1 MFNTSKVITSF
12 LLGLRST
19 VYKSHTSHNKS
30 FTPSGGSPRVFGRLQ
45 SLLVDNGLTK
55 VSEGRSLRH
64 WWCLRTFSS
73 GLYPP
78 FLWNTNS
85 TQVLSPFQAIIDF
98 ERKHG
103 ITTDWIN
110 YAIRHSS
117 PNGYWQRLERGE
129 VKLNG
134 DFFEG
139 FTADLHS
146 KRAWKEFQTTFRN
159 KKKKLKD
166 TVNPTQ
172 LGDHVSLKAEAA
184 DSEPSDQDRGA
195 QSDTEREEKRPTSA
209 QETERP
215 SLSKLAKDTTIG
227 DPVSLESEEVVESSG
242 TDQPKTGEAPTA
254 KEPIVSPSSS
264 LQDSDPS
271 LPIPS
276 INGEQLFWAMMSAAR
291 HPDPYVFPALER
303 LSKQKPRFI
312 LGALS
317 NTIII
322 PPDHPWN
329 KQAEPSSASAT
340 QSSNAFIYNPHS
352 LFDVYIASAE
362 VGMRKPSRDIYELA
376 VKRLDEFDKQRGGSG
391 IKAEDIVFLDD
402 IGENLKTGK
411 LIGMRTIR
419 VQLGKT
425 WRAVKELEGVLGV
438 ELMDDK
444 TRRSKL

>member
-1 MFNTSKVITSF
+1 MYVIKWT
-12 LLGLRST
+12 T
-19 VYKSHTSHNKS
+19 
-30 FTPSGGSPRVFGRLQ
+30 
-45 SLLVDNGLTK
+45 
-55 VSEGRSLRH
+55 
-64 WWCLRTFSS
+64 
-73 GLYPP
+73 PP
-78 FLWNTNS
+78 FSCNTNS

-98 ERKHG
+98 ERTHG
-103 ITTDWIN
+103 IPTDWIN

-134 DFFEG
+134 EFFEG

-146 KRAWKEFQTTFRN
+146 NRAWKEYHTSFGN
-159 KKKKLKD
+159 EKKKLKD

-172 LGDHVSLKAEAA
+172 LGDHVSLKAEAP
-184 DSEPSDQDRGA
+184 DSEPTDQDGGA
-195 QSDTEREEKRPTSA
+195 HSDMKTGEKRPTSA

-242 TDQPKTGEAPTA
+242 TDQSKTGETPTV
-254 KEPIVSPSSS
+254 KEPIVSSSS
-264 LQDSDPS
+264 QTSDPS
-271 LPIPS
+271 LPPIPS
-276 INGEQLFWAMMSAAR
+276 INGEQLFWSMMSAAR

-317 NTIII
+317 NTVII

-329 KQAEPSSASAT
+329 KQAAQSSPAAT
-340 QSSNAFIYNPHS
+340 QSSNAFIYNRHS
-352 LFDVYIASAE
+352 LFDVYVASAE

-376 VKRLDEFDKQRGGSG
+376 VKRLDEFDKQLGGSG
-391 IKAEDIVFLDD
+391 VKPEDIVFLDD

-411 LIGMRTIR
+411 LVGMRTIK

-425 WRAVKELEGVLGV
+425 WRAVKELEGDLGV
-438 ELMDDK
+438 ELMDEK